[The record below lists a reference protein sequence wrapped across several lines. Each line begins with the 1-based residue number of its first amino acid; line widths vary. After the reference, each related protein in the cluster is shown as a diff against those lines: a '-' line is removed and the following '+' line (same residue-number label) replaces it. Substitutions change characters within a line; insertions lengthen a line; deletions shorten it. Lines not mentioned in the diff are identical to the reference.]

1 MSAALIAYLR
11 SCGARRIVYVSCN
24 VTTQSRDLQRLCSGN
39 AGQQQQQQL
48 LFSKGGKGNRIP
60 AAGRSSRSDS
70 GLPAPFRVLSVQA
83 CDMFPHTSHVETV
96 AILEAC

>member
-24 VTTQSRDLQRLCSGN
+24 VTTQSRDLQRLCMG
-39 AGQQQQQQL
+39 ATGQQPQHS
-48 LFSKGGKGNRIP
+48 FKKGGKGKRV
-60 AAGRSSRSDS
+60 AATGSLPVSMES
-70 GLPAPFRVLSVQA
+70 GQPYRVISVQA

-96 AILEAC
+96 AVLEACISS